1 MSLFRKDKPPKNS
14 PSISKQKELEKL
26 LKEREKKEKKIRK
39 AWEKRLDYVYTD
51 KELKAAN
58 NVMLERAYNIDS
70 MQYEKMVRELRENLH
85 NNSIPDENEIQ
96 LPPPSVSDTD

>member
-1 MSLFRKDKPPKNS
+1 MALFRTKTKE
-14 PSISKQKELEKL
+14 QKELEKL

-51 KELKAAN
+51 KALKAAK
-58 NVMLERAYNIDS
+58 NVMLQRAYNIDS

-96 LPPPSVSDTD
+96 LPPPSASDED